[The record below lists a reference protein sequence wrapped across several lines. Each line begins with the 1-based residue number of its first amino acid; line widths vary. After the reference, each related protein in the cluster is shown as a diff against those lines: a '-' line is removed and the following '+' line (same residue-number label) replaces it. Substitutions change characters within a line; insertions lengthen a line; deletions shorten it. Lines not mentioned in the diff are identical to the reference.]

1 MKKIPLKGMLCL
13 YPLPAVLVTSQRNG
27 EPPNIATLA
36 WTGEVCSNPEMITIS
51 VQPIRHTFKII
62 RETGEF
68 GINIPTA
75 AMVKQVDLCGVKT
88 GKDVNKFS
96 LCNFTQFKSERI
108 AAPLIAE
115 CPVNLE
121 CLVKHTLM
129 LGSHYIFIAQVLTK
143 HVNKDVAFE
152 DGTPMLDKLNPL
164 AFVSPNY
171 YPLSSESIG
180 HFGFSKNP

>member
-13 YPLPAVLVTSQRNG
+13 YPLPVVLVTSLRNG

-36 WTGEVCSNPEMITIS
+36 WTGEVCSNPEMIAIS
-51 VQPIRHTFKII
+51 VQPVRHTFKII

-68 GINIPTA
+68 GINMPTA
-75 AMVKQVDLCGVKT
+75 AMVRQVDICGVNT
-88 GKDVNKFS
+88 GKDANKFNM
-96 LCNFTQFKSERI
+96 CGFTQFKSERI
-108 AAPLIAE
+108 SAPLIAE

-143 HVNKDVAFE
+143 HITKDLAYE
-152 DGTPMLDKLNPL
+152 DGNPMLDKLNPL
-164 AFVSPNY
+164 SFVSPNY
-171 YPLSSESIG
+171 YKLEPDSIG